1 MRTALGRVVGA
12 LLAGLLLALPFT
24 GTAPAPSENGARS
37 HAPAAPQDAPA
48 GAVWAVE
55 PAQATCVPPE
65 RSGEIGALRH
75 SRDRHRTS
83 AGAPGDGP
91 CRTALPDATAATH
104 GAAGRAAPSGAT
116 HAARASGL
124 HEPAALQV
132 FRR

>member
-75 SRDRHRTS
+75 SRDRHRT
-83 AGAPGDGP
+83 AAAP
-91 CRTALPDATAATH
+91 RRRALPH
-104 GAAGRAAPSGAT
+104 RPAGRHRRHARDRRAAPSGAT